1 MISCKQFKDYITD
14 NLNENEKK
22 TFELH
27 MKNCERCQKAFK
39 SEMLIIEAFDAV
51 PKIKAPHGFAAE
63 VLSEVYFVQKKSFAW
78 AVYTVCVLFLVFL
91 TGFLTNFSSDVVFA
105 KTTAFFEITNGLGH
119 SLYLAVNNISSVLY
133 NNIPT
138 SSLLTGILLTT
149 VFFITGYALLKTAFV
164 TNNTKKR

>member
-14 NLNENEKK
+14 NLKENEK
-22 TFELH
+22 TAFEQH
-27 MKNCERCQKAFK
+27 MKSCERCQKAYK

-51 PKIKAPHGFAAE
+51 PKIKAPHGFVAE
-63 VLSEVYFVQKKSFAW
+63 VLNEVHFAQKKSFAW
-78 AVYTVCVLFLVFL
+78 AVYSACVLFLMFL
-91 TGFLTNFSSDVVFA
+91 TGFLTNFSSDTVFA
-105 KTTAFFEITNGLGH
+105 KLTAFSEITNGLGH

-133 NNIPT
+133 NNMPT
-138 SSLLTGILLTT
+138 SSLLTGVLLTT